1 MIDITQFVKQNPK
14 IGIILISV
22 VVTVFVS
29 LINKYTT
36 NQKRMKEIKES
47 QKKIQEEIKK
57 NKNDSKK
64 MLELQKEMMAH
75 SSEMMK
81 HGFKPMLLT
90 LIPLLILFNWLKTV
104 FIGGALERSWVWWY
118 IISSIILSL
127 IFKKIFKIE

>member
-14 IGIILISV
+14 MGIVLISV
-22 VVTVFVS
+22 VVTIFVS

-47 QKKIQEEIKK
+47 QKKLQEEIKK
-57 NKNDSKK
+57 NKNDPKK

-75 SSEMMK
+75 SSVMMK
-81 HGFKPMLLT
+81 RGFKPMLFT

-104 FIGGALERSWVWWY
+104 FIGGVLERSWVWWY